1 MKTIEPKDHPEREKP
16 FYISSYDFYRLARE
30 LEGELDRIPD
40 DAYGDDE
47 RWDTIVEYF
56 SQIEQATANA
66 IKS

>member
-1 MKTIEPKDHPEREKP
+1 MKIIEPKDHPKRQKP

-30 LEGELDRIPD
+30 LKDELDMIPD
-40 DAYGDDE
+40 DSYGDNE

-56 SQIEQATANA
+56 SFVEQKTANA